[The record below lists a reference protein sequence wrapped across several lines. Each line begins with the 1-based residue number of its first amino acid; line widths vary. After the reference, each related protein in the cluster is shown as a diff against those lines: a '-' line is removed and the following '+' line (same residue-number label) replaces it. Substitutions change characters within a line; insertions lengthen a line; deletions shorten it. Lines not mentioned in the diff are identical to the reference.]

1 MSTIKIESNVSA
13 HQAPAWMDLVQRQ
26 VRSLRFG
33 VVQIV
38 VHNSQVTQVEKTE
51 RVRFDQKSAN

>member
-1 MSTIKIESNVSA
+1 MIKIESTVSA
-13 HQAPAWMDLVQRQ
+13 NQAPDWLDLVQRQ

-51 RVRFDQKSAN
+51 RVRFDQKSGN